1 MNVHQ
6 REDCMRIRVENA
18 KIIIETLESFKFVSK
33 KMNNHSNHYDTIS
46 ITSCSIAIYI
56 LYAQLWQYF
65 VVACKDSCGL
75 GFQIL
80 HNADFLKGVNG

>member
-1 MNVHQ
+1 
-6 REDCMRIRVENA
+6 
-18 KIIIETLESFKFVSK
+18 
-33 KMNNHSNHYDTIS
+33 MNNHSNHYNTIS
-46 ITSCSIAIYI
+46 ITSCSIAIDI

-80 HNADFLKGVNG
+80 HNADFLKGVNS